1 MKTGILSLL
10 TAIMLPLLLAA
21 CSSDE
26 APDNFEPR
34 LITGEASGITRTEAL
49 IAGEV
54 MLQGSTAMP
63 ELSFRYGTTDQMD
76 HTTGVLA
83 PDGNK
88 VQLQL
93 TGLQPGTMYYYSLH
107 GTNGRVELQGN
118 TMTFVTV
125 PNDRPTVGVPAVLSQ
140 GPMSVIVEYEI
151 TDDGNEAI
159 TATGCYVTDTGTG
172 DTQNV
177 EAETPGAEGVG
188 MRVRIGGLRQN
199 ATYEIKAYAANNEGE
214 SVGDALIFTTS
225 DAVVL
230 AAAGEFEE
238 LMGDYKYEYESL
250 SIAGPMNGDD
260 LRCLRQMMGRNADG
274 TATPGRLS
282 QINMADAS
290 IVAGGGVYG
299 SSRYTEDNVVG
310 YGLFADCTGITD
322 VTLPANAV
330 KIEKDAFMNCTSLTS
345 ITIPASAADIS
356 PSSGCTSLADINVS
370 AANTAYCSIDG
381 VLFNAG
387 ATDILWFP
395 IGKQGDYT
403 LPATVKA
410 IGDYAFQG
418 CRITRFTLP
427 DNLTEIGQAVF
438 YGSSVEEVT
447 MPSGLRLIPT
457 ATFQK
462 CGKLTT
468 VRLGAATEP
477 ISDYVFDGC
486 PLKHLYIDAQYP
498 PVCNSNALTSTP
510 DFLPT
515 CTLHVPKGR
524 RNFYRADDSW
534 KRFGTIVEE

>member
-1 MKTGILSLL
+1 MKTRILSLTTLIALLL
-10 TAIMLPLLLAA
+10 TLAA

-34 LITGEASGITRTEAL
+34 LVTGEASGVTRTEAV

-54 MLQGSTAMP
+54 VLQGSTDMP
-63 ELSFRYGTTDQMD
+63 ELRFRYGTTDQMD
-76 HTTGVLA
+76 HTTGVLD

-88 VQLQL
+88 VKIQL
-93 TGLQPGTMYYYSLH
+93 TGLQPGTMYYYRLH
-107 GTNGRVELQGN
+107 GTNGRVELHGN

-151 TDDGNEAI
+151 TDDGNETI
-159 TATGCYVTDTGTG
+159 TSTGCYVTDIETG
-172 DTQNV
+172 DTQSV

-188 MRVRIGGLRQN
+188 MRARIGGLRQ
-199 ATYEIKAYAANNEGE
+199 
-214 SVGDALIFTTS
+214 
-225 DAVVL
+225 
-230 AAAGEFEE
+230 
-238 LMGDYKYEYESL
+238 
-250 SIAGPMNGDD
+250 
-260 LRCLRQMMGRNADG
+260 MMGRDIDG
-274 TATPGRLS
+274 SATAGRLA
-282 QINMADAS
+282 QVNMADAH
-290 IVAGGGVYG
+290 IVEGGGVYG
-299 SSRYTEDNVVG
+299 SSRYTENNVVG
-310 YGLFADCTGITD
+310 YGLFADCTLLTS
-322 VTLPANAV
+322 VTLPSDAV
-330 KIEKDAFMNCTSLTS
+330 KIEKDAFMNCTALKE
-345 ITIPASAADIS
+345 ITIPASATDIS
-356 PSSGCTSLADINVS
+356 PSSGCTALAAINVS
-370 AANTAYCSIDG
+370 AANTAYSSIDG
-381 VLFNAG
+381 VLFDAG
-387 ATDILWFP
+387 ATEILWFP

-403 LPATVKA
+403 LPSTVKA

-418 CRITRFTLP
+418 CHITRFTLP

-438 YGSSVEEVT
+438 YDSSVEEVV

-462 CGKLTT
+462 CDKLTT
-468 VRLGAATEP
+468 VRLGAATEL

-486 PLKHLYIDAQYP
+486 PLEHLYVDAQYP

-524 RNFYRADDSW
+524 RNFYRADSSW

>member
-250 SIAGPMNGDD
+250 SIAGPMNGDY

-468 VRLGAATEP
+468 VRLGAATEL

>member
-1 MKTGILSLL
+1 MKTRILSLTTLIALLL
-10 TAIMLPLLLAA
+10 TLAA

-34 LITGEASGITRTEAL
+34 LVTGEASGVTRTEAV

-54 MLQGSTAMP
+54 VLQGSTDMP
-63 ELSFRYGTTDQMD
+63 ELRFRYGTTDQMD

-88 VQLQL
+88 VKMQL
-93 TGLQPGTMYYYSLH
+93 TGLQPGTMYYYRLH
-107 GTNGRVELQGN
+107 ATNGRVELHGN

-151 TDDGNEAI
+151 TDDGNETI
-159 TATGCYVTDTGTG
+159 
-172 DTQNV
+172 
-177 EAETPGAEGVG
+177 
-188 MRVRIGGLRQN
+188 
-199 ATYEIKAYAANNEGE
+199 
-214 SVGDALIFTTS
+214 TTS
-225 DAVVL
+225 DAVLL
-230 AAAGEFEE
+230 ADAGEFEE
-238 LMGDYKYEYESL
+238 LMGDSKYEYTTL

-260 LRCLRQMMGRNADG
+260 LRCLRQMMGRDIDG
-274 TATPGRLS
+274 SATAGRLA
-282 QINMADAS
+282 QVNMADAH
-290 IVAGGGVYG
+290 IVEGGGVYG
-299 SSRYTEDNVVG
+299 SSRYTENNVVG
-310 YGLFADCTGITD
+310 YGLFADCTLLTS
-322 VTLPANAV
+322 VTLPSDAV
-330 KIEKDAFMNCTSLTS
+330 KIEKDAFMNCTALKE
-345 ITIPASAADIS
+345 ITIPASATDIS
-356 PSSGCTSLADINVS
+356 PSSGCTALAAINVS
-370 AANTAYCSIDG
+370 AANTAYSSIDG
-381 VLFNAG
+381 VLFDAG
-387 ATDILWFP
+387 ATEILWFP

-403 LPATVKA
+403 LPSTVKA

-418 CRITRFTLP
+418 CHITRFTLP

-438 YGSSVEEVT
+438 YDSSVEEVV

-462 CGKLTT
+462 CDKLTT
-468 VRLGAATEP
+468 VRLGAATEL

-486 PLKHLYIDAQYP
+486 PLEHLYVDAQYP

-524 RNFYRADDSW
+524 RNFYSADSSW

>member
-468 VRLGAATEP
+468 VRLGAATEL